1 MWLFAG
7 IALSLHGW
15 QRRLQTA
22 LMPLPFPS
30 PSSLTRSHPT
40 PPPYLHLLAR
50 GSGFSLS
57 ISGEGEEEEGRR
69 RRRRRRRVVLI
80 NGRKP
85 DDGKGRCETDRP
97 HNLPTYQDTTI
108 SLSLF
113 LSLSLSHSIYFS
125 LTSSVLLSVIQTHSH
140 TGWNSVQTPHT
151 HRHASDRKTCCREH
165 TVAPSCGLHKP
176 RARTCVCV
184 CVCVYVC
191 VCV

>member
-1 MWLFAG
+1 
-7 IALSLHGW
+7 
-15 QRRLQTA
+15 
-22 LMPLPFPS
+22 MPLPFPS

-113 LSLSLSHSIYFS
+113 LSLSLSFHLFLAHVFCVTICNSNT
-125 LTSSVLLSVIQTHSH
+125 LTHRVKLSPDTTHTQTRIRPQNMLQRTHS
-140 TGWNSVQTPHT
+140 S
-151 HRHASDRKTCCREH
+151 S
-165 TVAPSCGLHKP
+165 
-176 RARTCVCV
+176 
-184 CVCVYVC
+184 
-191 VCV
+191 